1 MGANM
6 HRLLAAVT
14 PSNAIVGASL
24 ALLLCG
30 SGTSARADAIPYP
43 TSGTPNT
50 ASYTFTATVTG
61 DIIAYFAGST
71 ALFDNQLGLLVD
83 GVDTGKVG
91 LDNHTSSLGQSFN
104 LGHANAGQTLTF
116 VLHNLTSNLLAY
128 SDPTMNG
135 SYDFNA
141 SVGHQHVYSTAY
153 TQTSPI
159 IDPSIP
165 AGTYVSFEDLLFPS
179 SDYDYN
185 DLDFVFTNVGIQQTL
200 ASPSPIAGAGLP
212 GLTLAGAGLLAW
224 WRRRQK
230 TA

>member
-1 MGANM
+1 M
-6 HRLLAAVT
+6 
-14 PSNAIVGASL
+14 
-24 ALLLCG
+24 
-30 SGTSARADAIPYP
+30 
-43 TSGTPNT
+43 
-50 ASYTFTATVTG
+50 TG

-83 GVDTGKVG
+83 GVGTGKVG
-91 LDNHTSSLGQSFN
+91 LDNHASSLGQSFN

-116 VLHNLTSNLLAY
+116 VLHNLTLNRLAY

-135 SYDFNA
+135 SYDFNG

-179 SDYDYN
+179 SDFDYN
-185 DLDFVFTNVGIQQTL
+185 DLDFVFTNVGVQQQTL
-200 ASPSPIAGAGLP
+200 ATPAPIAGAGLP
-212 GLTLAGAGLLAW
+212 GLILVGGGLLGW

-230 TA
+230 TEAG